1 MLYLRVF
8 RVLLTLLLAALVV
21 GCDGERVRREA
32 ADGASE
38 QSVMEGSIG
47 KAGTKKTAA
56 RWREVLALRNKKNV
70 KTKTFKI
77 AGSEWKIRWKT
88 KPKKGQET
96 EEFLVVLYD
105 KKNKDVNE
113 IIANDMG
120 EVEDFLYLDGKGDY
134 YLEVTTNMPYE
145 LVVEERKPAPKP
157 AAKPAPKPT
166 ADAAE

>member
-1 MLYLRVF
+1 MTSVRITLR
-8 RVLLTLLLAALVV
+8 LLSLFIAAALMV
-21 GCDGERVRREA
+21 GCDAERVRREA
-32 ADGASE
+32 AEGAE
-38 QSVMEGSIG
+38 GQSVMEGSIA
-47 KAGTKKTAA
+47 KSGTKKTAV
-56 RWREVLALRNKKNV
+56 RWREVLALRNKKSV

-77 AGSEWKIRWKT
+77 SGAEWKIRWKT

-134 YLEVTTNMPYE
+134 YLDVTTNMPYE
-145 LVVEERKPAPKP
+145 LVVEERKSAPKP
-157 AAKPAPKPT
+157 QPK
-166 ADAAE
+166 AEE